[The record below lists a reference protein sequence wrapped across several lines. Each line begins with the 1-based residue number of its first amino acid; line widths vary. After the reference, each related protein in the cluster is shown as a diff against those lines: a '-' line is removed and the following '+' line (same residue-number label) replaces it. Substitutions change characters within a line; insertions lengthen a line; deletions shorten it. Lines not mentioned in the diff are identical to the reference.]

1 MNRKEF
7 FGTLGASAVAAG
19 ALKAAVPAST
29 ATPVSAAIPNLARL
43 LCLDDVEA
51 AAKPIMSESVY
62 NFVAGG
68 AADELTIRWNRE
80 KYRDIRLAEEVLQ
93 DVSNLDCSTTV
104 LGQQLSMPILV
115 APSANHKLVHPE

>member
-7 FGTLGASAVAAG
+7 FGTLGASAVAAS

-51 AAKPIMSESVY
+51 ERLQAEL
-62 NFVAGG
+62 AG
-68 AADELTIRWNRE
+68 AV
-80 KYRDIRLAEEVLQ
+80 K
-93 DVSNLDCSTTV
+93 S
-104 LGQQLSMPILV
+104 
-115 APSANHKLVHPE
+115 